1 MQLISILTSLALTAT
16 TLAAPGTD
24 LKEAEQIDSTSK
36 AAQAGNWEYC
46 ATDFWCDPLT
56 DYYQAGGCYQQAD
69 CRNKAKSMDTTN
81 FSCGYFRPYTCWVII
96 AQITYLMDGLP
107 IPRGDAW
114 RMVDVRSDDLAF
126 VVFTSG
132 STGRPQGVMHTHN
145 RLTSEHK
152 SYSGLSWLVDPQDVN
167 KLVPIG
173 AVGEIVFESHEPAT
187 GYLNDAEETAQTFIR
202 PPVW

>member
-81 FSCGYFRPYTCWVII
+81 FSCGYFRPYTCWVY
-96 AQITYLMDGLP
+96 TD
-107 IPRGDAW
+107 
-114 RMVDVRSDDLAF
+114 
-126 VVFTSG
+126 
-132 STGRPQGVMHTHN
+132 
-145 RLTSEHK
+145 
-152 SYSGLSWLVDPQDVN
+152 
-167 KLVPIG
+167 
-173 AVGEIVFESHEPAT
+173 
-187 GYLNDAEETAQTFIR
+187 
-202 PPVW
+202 

>member
-81 FSCGYFRPYTCWVII
+81 FSCGYFRPYTCWVIHGQRVELGDI
-96 AQITYLMDGLP
+96 ESILRRMLP
-107 IPRGDAW
+107 SKSEAIVDLVRPFDAPD
-114 RMVDVRSDDLAF
+114 RHQKFAC
-126 VVFTSG
+126 
-132 STGRPQGVMHTHN
+132 
-145 RLTSEHK
+145 RLT
-152 SYSGLSWLVDPQDVN
+152 
-167 KLVPIG
+167 
-173 AVGEIVFESHEPAT
+173 
-187 GYLNDAEETAQTFIR
+187 R
-202 PPVW
+202 